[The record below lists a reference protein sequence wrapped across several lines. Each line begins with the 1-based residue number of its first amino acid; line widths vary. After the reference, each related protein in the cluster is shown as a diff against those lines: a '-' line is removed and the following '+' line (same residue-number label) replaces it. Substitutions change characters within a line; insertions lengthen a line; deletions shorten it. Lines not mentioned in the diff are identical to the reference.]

1 MRLSTILFE
10 TPGEINTDKTLAL
23 AFEYAMKL
31 PSKTVLVPSSRGV
44 VARKAVE
51 MKPDDV
57 RLIVFTHHIG
67 YYHDDED
74 EFEPG
79 LRDWLR
85 SRGIEVVTM
94 THAFAG
100 IDRGMRRVFK
110 GIYPTEIFAL
120 ALRTFG
126 EGTKVAIEITV
137 MAADAGLVNT
147 KDVVVSLGGT
157 ARGVDT
163 AIIIKPSHTRNIWQ
177 VRPIHFI
184 CKPAFYELPNLE
196 DMSNEQG

>member
-10 TPGEINTDKTLAL
+10 SPGEVNTDRTLAL
-23 AFEYAMKL
+23 AFKYALKL

-51 MKPDDV
+51 MKPDGV
-57 RLIVFTHHIG
+57 RLIVFTHHVG

-74 EFEPG
+74 EFETG
-79 LRDWLR
+79 LRDWLK

-100 IDRGMRRVFK
+100 IDRGMRKIFK

-126 EGTKVAIEITV
+126 EGTKVAIEIAV
-137 MAADAGLVNT
+137 MAADAGLVST

-184 CKPAFYELPNLE
+184 CKPAFYKLPNLE
-196 DMSNEQG
+196 DISDGQG

>member
-1 MRLSTILFE
+1 MQLKTVLFDK
-10 TPGEINTDKTLAL
+10 PGEINTDNTLNI

-31 PSKTVLVPSSRGV
+31 KSKTVLVPSSRGV
-44 VARKAVE
+44 VARRAAE
-51 MKPDDV
+51 LKPDSV
-57 RLIVFTHHIG
+57 RLIIFTHHVG

-79 LRDWLR
+79 LRQWLR
-85 SRGIEVVTM
+85 KQGIEVVTM

-100 IDRGMRRVFK
+100 IDRGMRKIFK

-120 ALRTFG
+120 ALRTMG
-126 EGTKVAIEITV
+126 EGFKVAVEIAA
-137 MAADAGLVNT
+137 MAADAGLVST

-163 AIIIKPSHTRNIWQ
+163 AILIKPAHTRNIWTT
-177 VRPIHFI
+177 RPIHFL
-184 CKPAFYELPNLE
+184 CRPKLVDFYLE
-196 DMSNEQG
+196 D